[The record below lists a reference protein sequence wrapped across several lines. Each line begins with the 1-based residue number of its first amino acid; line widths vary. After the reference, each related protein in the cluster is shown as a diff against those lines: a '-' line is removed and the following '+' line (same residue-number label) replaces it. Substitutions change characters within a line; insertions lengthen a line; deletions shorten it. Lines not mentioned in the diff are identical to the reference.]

1 VRACREDPGPPRGG
15 PVLTLLLA
23 LWLPVNAQGQAKPDL
38 SRVEALVIEGTN
50 DFRRQEHRPQV
61 ERDDK
66 LEKAARDFAMLL
78 ARTGEFGHEAGGSTP
93 SERARRHG
101 YDFCIISENI
111 AYQYSSAGFQT
122 PELARKLVEGWK
134 NSPGHRKNMLAPD
147 VTDTAVAVAH
157 SAAKGLQRY
166 YAVQMFGRPRS
177 ASVEFEVGNATQDPV
192 KYRVGDRAFVL
203 QPRIVQTH
211 RECTPQTLVF
221 ELPEDANSPAPQF
234 TTRNRDKFV
243 VAREKGRLSVKRE

>member
-1 VRACREDPGPPRGG
+1 VTIPARRAAG
-15 PVLTLLLA
+15 LLFA
-23 LWLPVNAQGQAKPDL
+23 LLLPVNAEGQAKPDL

-111 AYQYSSAGFQT
+111 ANQYSSAGFQT
-122 PELARKLVEGWK
+122 PDLARKLVEGWK

-147 VTDTAVAVAH
+147 VMDTAVAVAH
-157 SAAKGLQRY
+157 STAKGLQRY

-177 ASVEFEVGNATQDPV
+177 ASVEFQVSNATPV
-192 KYRVGDRAFVL
+192 PVRYRVADRAFVL
-203 QPRIVQTH
+203 QPRAIRTH
-211 RECTPQTLVF
+211 TECTPQALAF
-221 ELPEDANSPAPQF
+221 ELPEDANPREPQF
-234 TTRNRDKFV
+234 TTRGGDKFV
-243 VAREKGRLSVKRE
+243 VAREKGQFSVKRE